1 MQKQKEIKIKK
12 LRKSGP
18 LKNVSNRNDI
28 LVQKQVHWEKNVKT
42 GPKKNRA
49 LARMFIFVFPSSRW
63 FYGWSATMRNSDMS
77 EEMFDCLA
85 PYAETKSHL
94 TF

>member
-12 LRKSGP
+12 HWKPGP
-18 LKNVSNRNDI
+18 LKNVSNRNDT

-42 GPKKNRA
+42 GPRK
-49 LARMFIFVFPSSRW
+49 FIFVFPSSRW
-63 FYGWSATMRNSDMS
+63 FYGRSATMRNSDMS
-77 EEMFDCLA
+77 EEMIDCLA